1 MPRAGCGVCPARLR
15 FGRRGSL
22 LTSEGTRGAE
32 GCAGGMP
39 DATARACAAP
49 HAALRE
55 DVGPGDMGLREPG
68 RRARTSH
75 WPVCSPRARARGV
88 IRRRPSL
95 AQVVGSAANADAARP
110 VSPESAGAL
119 GAGRARGARRAHLFL
134 GHAFLGRTRGSLP
147 RGGLMGARASAGVA
161 GFVRRGVCRS
171 GCTQAWLSV
180 GRRESTLPRPGRMRR
195 SGGPG
200 ALRQPRRRVGTRQT
214 GPAGASSGLGVLP
227 GQPGRPQTGPAFLRT
242 WWLLPVCSGPRHPR
256 RSPGCPGYRSA
267 LLRGGGVSAGRG
279 GAVGAFSLQ
288 LPVPRIDRFRLDDS
302 SALSS

>member
-1 MPRAGCGVCPARLR
+1 MPQAGCGVCPARLR

-75 WPVCSPRARARGV
+75 WPVCGPRAQARGV

-110 VSPESAGAL
+110 VSPESARRARR
-119 GAGRARGARRAHLFL
+119 GAGPRRA
-134 GHAFLGRTRGSLP
+134 ACAPVSRP
-147 RGGLMGARASAGVA
+147 RL
-161 GFVRRGVCRS
+161 
-171 GCTQAWLSV
+171 
-180 GRRESTLPRPGRMRR
+180 
-195 SGGPG
+195 PG
-200 ALRQPRRRVGTRQT
+200 ANARLT
-214 GPAGASSGLGVLP
+214 
-227 GQPGRPQTGPAFLRT
+227 
-242 WWLLPVCSGPRHPR
+242 
-256 RSPGCPGYRSA
+256 
-267 LLRGGGVSAGRG
+267 SAGRPHGCSRLSRRRRLRQEGCLSVWLHTGLAFG
-279 GAVGAFSLQ
+279 GQ
-288 LPVPRIDRFRLDDS
+288 T
-302 SALSS
+302 